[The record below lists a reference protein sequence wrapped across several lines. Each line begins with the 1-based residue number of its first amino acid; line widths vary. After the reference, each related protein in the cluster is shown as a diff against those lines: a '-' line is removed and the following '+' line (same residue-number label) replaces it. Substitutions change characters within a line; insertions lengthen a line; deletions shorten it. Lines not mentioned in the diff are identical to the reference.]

1 MNKEIYEYCK
11 KCLDQFYD
19 ENLDIIKYLINN
31 GNKEYLN
38 IKLEN
43 NLINY
48 ESKNEGNN
56 NIKCYIKFT
65 LDEEKYVIYVDNSV
79 ATRIVLGDEFVLSN
93 QKYSQSIEKYK
104 NMLYAISNTLNKC
117 KLTIDKELITK

>member
-1 MNKEIYEYCK
+1 MNKDIYEYCK

-31 GNKEYLN
+31 DNKKCVN

-43 NLINY
+43 DLINF
-48 ESKNEGNN
+48 ESKNECNN

-65 LDEEKYVIYVDNSV
+65 LHEEKYVIHVDNSV
-79 ATRIVLGDEFVLSN
+79 AKRIV
-93 QKYSQSIEKYK
+93 
-104 NMLYAISNTLNKC
+104 
-117 KLTIDKELITK
+117 